1 MTNSKDFEESLAERI
16 STNPKRFWKY
26 VNSKLK
32 TRIGVGN
39 LIQPD
44 GKVPE
49 DDRVKGNTPNDYL
62 VGSSQRRIK

>member
-1 MTNSKDFEESLAERI
+1 MTNCKDFEESLAERI
-16 STNPKRFWKY
+16 STNPNRFWKY
-26 VNSKLK
+26 VKTKLK

-49 DDRVKGNTPNDYL
+49 DDREKGNT
-62 VGSSQRRIK
+62 I

>member
-1 MTNSKDFEESLAERI
+1 MTHSKDFEESSAERI

-49 DDRVKGNTPNDYL
+49 DDREKGNT
-62 VGSSQRRIK
+62 K